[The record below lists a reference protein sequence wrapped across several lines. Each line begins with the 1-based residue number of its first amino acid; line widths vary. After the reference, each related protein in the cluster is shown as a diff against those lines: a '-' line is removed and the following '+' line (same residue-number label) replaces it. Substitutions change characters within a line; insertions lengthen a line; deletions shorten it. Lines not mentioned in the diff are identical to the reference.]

1 MSVSDKLA
9 GAVVGAIA
17 AVGVLGAGWAFAQ
30 ETPSTTTPP
39 ATPPGAEAPS
49 EDAPADGQRDGRGCD
64 KNGNGIPDREEGD
77 AAAEQTSL

>member
-30 ETPSTTTPP
+30 ETPSTTAPP
-39 ATPPGAEAPS
+39 TTEAPS
-49 EDAPADGQRDGRGCD
+49 QDAPADGHRDGRNCD
-64 KNGNGIPDREEGD
+64 KNGNGIPDHEENGG
-77 AAAEQTSL
+77 AAEQTSL

>member
-1 MSVSDKLA
+1 MSVSDKIA

-30 ETPSTTTPP
+30 ETPSTTAPP
-39 ATPPGAEAPS
+39 ATEAPS
-49 EDAPADGQRDGRGCD
+49 TGAPADAPRDGRNCD
-64 KNGNGIPDREEGD
+64 KNGNGIPDKQETD

>member
-30 ETPSTTTPP
+30 ETPSTAPPTTQ
-39 ATPPGAEAPS
+39 APS
-49 EDAPADGQRDGRGCD
+49 DDAPADAPRDKRNCD
-64 KNGNGIPDREEGD
+64 KNNNGVPDNQEGD

>member
-39 ATPPGAEAPS
+39 STDAPAA
-49 EDAPADGQRDGRGCD
+49 DAPADRDGRNCD
-64 KNGNGIPDREEGD
+64 KNGNGIPDKEEGG